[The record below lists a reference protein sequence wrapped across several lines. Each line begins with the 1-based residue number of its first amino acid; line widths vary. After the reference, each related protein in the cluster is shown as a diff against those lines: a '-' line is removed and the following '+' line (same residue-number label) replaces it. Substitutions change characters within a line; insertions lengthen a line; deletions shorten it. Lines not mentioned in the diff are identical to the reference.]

1 MARISYSD
9 KEVELLARLIKSEA
23 LGEGEEGML
32 LVGNVVVN
40 RVVANCDVF
49 KDVRTLTEVIYQKNQ
64 FAGVGTPLYE
74 APVNQNEINLAL
86 RCINGYRN
94 DPATNA
100 LWFKNPGTDVE
111 CPEIFYGRLS
121 GRYKQHCFYNPGL
134 KDNCDL

>member
-1 MARISYSD
+1 MARISYTE

-40 RVVANCDVF
+40 RVVANCDILEMSELLV
-49 KDVRTLTEVIYQKNQ
+49 KLSIKSNQ
-64 FAGVGTPLYE
+64 FAGVGQPLFNE
-74 APVNQNEINLAL
+74 PVSQNEKDIAL

-94 DPATNA
+94 EPATNA
-100 LWFKNPGTDVE
+100 LWFKNPGTNVD
-111 CPEIFYGRLS
+111 CPETFYGRLS
-121 GRYKQHCFYNPGL
+121 GRYKKHCFYNPGL